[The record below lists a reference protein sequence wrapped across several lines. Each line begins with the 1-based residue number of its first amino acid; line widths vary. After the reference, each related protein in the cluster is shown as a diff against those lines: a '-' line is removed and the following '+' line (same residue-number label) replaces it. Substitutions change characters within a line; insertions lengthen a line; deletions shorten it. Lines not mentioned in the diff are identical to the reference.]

1 MADGQLA
8 GKGVEVWFPKD
19 LSDQAHLGVYTYLL
33 TVGGGNSGAFLPP
46 VLEGKEAEENQT
58 AGLSPR
64 HIHPNHATLFIG
76 VVKGK
81 SELRRVQP
89 DIHNLILVTFRSKVN
104 YSYRPVIKDSN
115 IPFRG
120 ALRQK

>member
-8 GKGVEVWFPKD
+8 GKGVEVGFAKD
-19 LSDQAHLGVYTYLL
+19 LSDQAHLGVDTYLL

-46 VLEGKEAEENQT
+46 VLEGEEAEENQT

-64 HIHPNHATLFIG
+64 HIHPNHTTLFIG

-89 DIHNLILVTFRSKVN
+89 DIHNSILVTFRSKVN
-104 YSYRPVIKDSN
+104 YSCRPIIEDSK
-115 IPFRG
+115 FR
-120 ALRQK
+120 